1 MKVITIP
8 AEEQVLN
15 ELLKQ
20 AQESSVILETADGQR
35 FALIALEH
43 WEGFEVGE
51 GDDFKH
57 EVELTGQNEA
67 LLKFLAERR
76 TEGKR
81 ISLKEVKEQLD
92 LD

>member
-8 AEEQVLN
+8 VEEQVLN

-20 AQESSVILETADGQR
+20 AQEDNVILETADGQR
-35 FALIALEH
+35 FALIALEN
-43 WEGFEVGE
+43 WQGFEVGE
-51 GDDFKH
+51 GDDFER

-67 LLKFLAERR
+67 LMKFLAERR
-76 TEGKR
+76 SEGKR